1 VTVTGSIRAL
11 HPDVEVTL
19 LRAAQESLANVR
31 RYAAARRVTV
41 TLSYFNDLVTL
52 DVADDGRGFDPA
64 SRADPGPAGGL
75 GLIGMRERAEGLGG
89 SLAVESAI
97 GEGTTIAVSLPA
109 IPPNAAP
116 AVEVAR

>member
-1 VTVTGSIRAL
+1 MRSTG
-11 HPDVEVTL
+11 VN
-19 LRAAQESLANVR
+19 LAR
-31 RYAAARRVTV
+31 TGLEQGSDGFDQRARRVDDV
-41 TLSYFNDLVTL
+41 VDNEARAPL